1 MKASHSVN
9 FINFVTLFTYG
20 GVVSRVVRVDEEIYA
35 ALARMAADLQKS
47 FGRKVSLMEA
57 IRHLLAAKEKGVGD
71 IMELAGAWKISGRE
85 AAGIKKAIER
95 SRSAWR
101 SSA

>member
-1 MKASHSVN
+1 M
-9 FINFVTLFTYG
+9 
-20 GVVSRVVRVDEEIYA
+20 SRVVRVDEEIYA

-57 IRHLLAAKEKGVGD
+57 IRHLLAAKESEAGD
-71 IMELAGAWKISGRE
+71 VMELAGAWKMSDRE
-85 AAGIKKAIER
+85 AASLKKMIER